1 MRVSAVLLVVST
13 AAWCSAA
20 PMQQPPLVPTL
31 PGINITATVTVDLRD
46 TSSIEVPA
54 AANLEL
60 RTDIPDEVL
69 DEQYARGLEPRA
81 ELAQLIRRDESEPP
95 AATQTPI
102 GLDQQQPP
110 RRSLTERDDLA
121 LP

>member
-1 MRVSAVLLVVST
+1 MRVSTVLLVVST

-20 PMQQPPLVPTL
+20 PMQQPPLVPIL

-46 TSSIEVPA
+46 TSSVEVPA
-54 AANLEL
+54 PVSLEL

-69 DEQYARGLEPRA
+69 DEQYARGLEPR
-81 ELAQLIRRDESEPP
+81 DDPEPP
-95 AATQTPI
+95 AASETVI

-110 RRSLTERDDLA
+110 RRSLTKRDDLA